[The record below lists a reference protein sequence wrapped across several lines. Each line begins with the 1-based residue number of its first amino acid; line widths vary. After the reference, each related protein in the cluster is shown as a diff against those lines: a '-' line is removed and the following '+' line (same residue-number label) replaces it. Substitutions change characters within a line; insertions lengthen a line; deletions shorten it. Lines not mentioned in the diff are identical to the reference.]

1 MSIHPFTWF
10 HPSRLGGE
18 ATQLLS
24 RTVTLASVLA
34 DRIANEVD
42 GEQPTEVVALSYR
55 GVDYEIDL
63 TQKAANGLDHVLAP
77 YLAKARRVTAQRRNT
92 ERLAVASSVAQDPRE
107 VRAWAKTRGIV
118 VADRGRVSADVMRQY
133 REAHSG

>member
-24 RTVTLASVLA
+24 RTLTLASVLA
-34 DRIANEVD
+34 DRIANERD
-42 GEQPTEVVALSYR
+42 GEQLTEVVALSHR

-63 TQKAANGLDHVLAP
+63 TDKAANGLDHVLAP
-77 YLAKARRVTAQRRNT
+77 HLADARRVTSHRRNT
-92 ERLAVASSVAQDPRE
+92 GRPAVAS
-107 VRAWAKTRGIV
+107 
-118 VADRGRVSADVMRQY
+118 
-133 REAHSG
+133 